1 MLEAVPAKPVK
12 PNTPATK
19 AKIRNTSAQL
29 NMINLLY
36 RLKWFASSIA
46 RDVPILRHG
55 YFFYTNQKDSNL
67 LDKERRKYNEEFE
80 KWICKIFS

>member
-36 RLKWFASSIA
+36 RLKWFTKSIA
-46 RDVPILRHG
+46 RDVPILRYE
-55 YFFYTNQKDSNL
+55 YFFHINQEDRNL
-67 LDKERRKYNEEFE
+67 PNKEGRKYNEEFE